1 MGLPLC
7 TSNRPHPSKL
17 QSKQDIGKMKLVL
30 CILLSLVAVARSQ
43 HYGGLTD
50 FQDGPVRQQL
60 GEKKFGRTQE
70 TIHQYA
76 SDIHDSLNQFA
87 SDIGLTQLFEPWF
100 ELIEDAG
107 EQLKAFSGHQGLDDF
122 VTQTLQLG
130 FAKAIAK
137 AIFVGLLGLV
147 IFTCLVLFS

>member
-1 MGLPLC
+1 M
-7 TSNRPHPSKL
+7 T
-17 QSKQDIGKMKLVL
+17 
-30 CILLSLVAVARSQ
+30 
-43 HYGGLTD
+43 
-50 FQDGPVRQQL
+50 
-60 GEKKFGRTQE
+60 GRTQE
-70 TIHQYA
+70 SIHQYA
-76 SDIHDSLNQFA
+76 SDIHDSINQFA

-147 IFTCLVLFS
+147 IFTCLVLFSWKEFDCRTIIESTNKYIETLFKINPTKPYYNYKRPINLRDLKIDLW

>member
-1 MGLPLC
+1 MFC
-7 TSNRPHPSKL
+7 
-17 QSKQDIGKMKLVL
+17 QLVDKFFFAT
-30 CILLSLVAVARSQ
+30 LLKSINIISFFF
-43 HYGGLTD
+43 YWT
-50 FQDGPVRQQL
+50 
-60 GEKKFGRTQE
+60 GRTQE

-76 SDIHDSLNQFA
+76 SDIHDSINQFA

-130 FAKAIAK
+130 FAKVIAK